1 MYNKLFSRILWS
13 SIWTHDYP
21 TRIVW
26 VTFLAAMDEDGVVH
40 FATPKNAAAIAQVTE
55 EEALRAVAILEAPDA
70 NSANP
75 EHEGRR
81 VRRIPGGWLVLNA
94 GVYKELA
101 TREQAR
107 ERTRQRVARH
117 RASEDA
123 GAVTADCNAG
133 VRSCNADLRNSNAG
147 VTPSETET
155 ETEERSRSSRG
166 DDRVVEGFPSFWQAY
181 PRKVAKAAALKAW
194 GKLRP
199 DAALQAAILHG
210 LAGATRSE
218 QWQRDG
224 GAYVPHPATWLNG
237 RRWED
242 ELTAAPAA
250 AAGDAVTA
258 ERTRAAELLAQMQ
271 AKEAAARQRREGGAA

>member
-40 FATPKNAAAIAQVTE
+40 FATPKNVAAIAQVTE
-55 EEALRAVAILEAPDA
+55 EEAVRAVTILEAPDA

-81 VRRIPGGWLVLNA
+81 VQRIPGGWLVLNA
-94 GVYKELA
+94 GVYKRLA

-107 ERTRQRVARH
+107 EGTRRRMAKL
-117 RASEDA
+117 RACDA
-123 GAVTADCNAG
+123 DVRRCDAD
-133 VRSCNADLRNSNAG
+133 VRIGDGDVRISDAD

-155 ETEERSRSSRG
+155 ETKKRSRSSRG
-166 DDRVVEGFPSFWQAY
+166 DDLAAEGFASFWQAY

-194 GKLRP
+194 AKLRP
-199 DAALQAAILHG
+199 DAALQASI
-210 LAGATRSE
+210 LAGLWAAVRSE

-224 GAYVPHPATWLNG
+224 GAYIPHPATWLNG

-242 ELTAAPAA
+242 DLTPAA
-250 AAGDAVTA
+250 LTVVGSDPVEA
-258 ERTRAAELLAQMQ
+258 ERKRAAQLLADMQ
-271 AKEAAARQRREGGAA
+271 AKQAAAVRRRQEGGAA

>member
-40 FATPKNAAAIAQVTE
+40 FATPKNVAAIAQVTE

-81 VRRIPGGWLVLNA
+81 VQRIPGGWLVLNA
-94 GVYKELA
+94 GVYKRLA
-101 TREQAR
+101 TRDQAR
-107 ERTRQRVARH
+107 EGTRARVARY
-117 RASEDA
+117 RDRRGNGS
-123 GAVTADCNAG
+123 VTP
-133 VRSCNADLRNSNAG
+133 CNADAEIGNGS

-155 ETEERSRSSRG
+155 DTEKRSRSSRG
-166 DDRVVEGFPSFWQAY
+166 DDLAAEGFASFWQAY

-199 DAALQAAILHG
+199 DASLQAAILAG
-210 LAGATRSE
+210 LQAAARSE
-218 QWQRDG
+218 QWTRDG
-224 GAYVPHPATWLNG
+224 GAYIPHPATWLNG

-242 ELTAAPAA
+242 DLTPAA
-250 AAGDAVTA
+250 LTVVGSDPVEA
-258 ERTRAAELLAQMQ
+258 ERKRAAQLLADMQ
-271 AKEAAARQRREGGAA
+271 AKQAAAVRRRQEGGAA